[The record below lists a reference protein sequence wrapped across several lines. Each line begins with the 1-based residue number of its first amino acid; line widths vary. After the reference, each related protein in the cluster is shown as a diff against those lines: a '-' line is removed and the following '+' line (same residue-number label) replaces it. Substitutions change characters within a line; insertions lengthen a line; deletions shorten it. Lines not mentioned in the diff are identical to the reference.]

1 MFELATPTPDFDRNV
16 RGRGMAL
23 GTSKPESSTPWILS
37 RADSLAAHSQDL
49 LLLLGR
55 VLLGWIFV
63 QSGWRKLMDIP
74 GFVTTLPRRGLP
86 DVLGYIAPPVEFIGG
101 VLILLGLATRYT
113 ALLILLFT
121 IIATFSSHRYWDFT
135 DAAQRQ
141 QQHTHFWKN
150 VSMMGGQ
157 VLLFVIG
164 AGRYSLDRL
173 LMRDRR

>member
-1 MFELATPTPDFDRNV
+1 
-16 RGRGMAL
+16 MAL
-23 GTSKPESSTPWILS
+23 GTSPKSSAPWMLS
-37 RADSLAAHSQDL
+37 RADGLAAQSQDV

-74 GFVTTLPRRGLP
+74 AFVATMPRRGLP

-101 VLILLGLATRYT
+101 VPDPARARHPLLRIADPAVHHRRDIQLAPLLGL
-113 ALLILLFT
+113 
-121 IIATFSSHRYWDFT
+121 HRR
-135 DAAQRQ
+135 ARNAQ
-141 QQHTHFWKN
+141 QQHTQFWKN

-157 VLLFVIG
+157 VLLFVAG

>member
-1 MFELATPTPDFDRNV
+1 MSVEKTASQ
-16 RGRGMAL
+16 
-23 GTSKPESSTPWILS
+23 TSTFWILS
-37 RADSLAAHSQDL
+37 RADGLAAQSQDV

-74 GFVTTLPRRGLP
+74 AFVATMPRRGLP
-86 DVLGYIAPPVEFIGG
+86 DVLGYVAPPVEFVGG
-101 VLILLGLATRYT
+101 LLILFGVATRYA

-121 IIATFSSHRYWDFT
+121 IIATFSSHRYWDFA

-141 QQHTHFWKN
+141 QQHTQFWKN

-157 VLLFVIG
+157 VLLFLTG
-164 AGRYSLDRL
+164 AGRYAIDWL
-173 LMRDRR
+173 LMRGRG